1 MSLNNRETVLISIGV
16 SVGVNCQPCLQYHV
30 AHAKELGITEQ
41 EIQDAINAGKT
52 VKRGAAKSMDRY
64 IEELG
69 SGKSVASASVEKGC
83 GCGCG

>member
-1 MSLNNRETVLISIGV
+1 MSLNNRETALISIGV
-16 SVGVNCQPCLQYHV
+16 SVGVNCQPYLQYHV

-41 EIQDAINAGKT
+41 EIQDAVNAGKT
-52 VKRGAAKSMDRY
+52 VKRGAANSMDRY

-69 SGKSVASASVEKGC
+69 SGESVASASVEKGC